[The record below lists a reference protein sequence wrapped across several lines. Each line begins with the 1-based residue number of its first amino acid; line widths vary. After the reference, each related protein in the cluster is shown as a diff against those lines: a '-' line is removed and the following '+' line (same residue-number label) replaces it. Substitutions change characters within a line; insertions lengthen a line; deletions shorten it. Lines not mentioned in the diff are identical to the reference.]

1 MPVKVY
7 LPTPL
12 RQYAEGRDV
21 VELEGSTVGE
31 VLNKLVSRYADLQKH
46 LFSETGSIRSF
57 VNVFINNEDIRFLEG
72 MQTKLKDGDVVY
84 IIPSIA
90 GGAAV
95 SQPAAVARKLGRTVK
110 QHGRITVPARLLK
123 KAKKREVAL
132 VIEDVKYLFEPD
144 KYRRIYL
151 PPALREKILNMSS
164 FEFSLVDGELTL
176 KFRRF

>member
-21 VELEGSTVGE
+21 IELEGSTVGE
-31 VLNKLVSRYADLQKH
+31 VLNKLVSRYNSLQKH
-46 LFSETGSIRSF
+46 LFSETGAVRSF
-57 VNVFINNEDIRFLEG
+57 VNVFLNNEDIRFLEG
-72 MQTKLKDGDVVY
+72 VNTKIKDGDTIY

-90 GGAAV
+90 GGMSVA
-95 SQPAAVARKLGRTVK
+95 QPAVARRVGRTVK
-110 QHGRITVPARLLK
+110 QHGRITVPAKLLK
-123 KAKKREVAL
+123 KAKKREVAI

-151 PPALREKILNMSS
+151 PPPLREKIANMSS
-164 FEFSLVDGELTL
+164 FEFSLTDGELTL
-176 KFRRF
+176 RFRRF

>member
-21 VELEGSTVGE
+21 IELDGSTVGE
-31 VLNKLVSRYADLQKH
+31 VLNKLVERYNALQKH
-46 LFSETGSIRSF
+46 LFNETGAIRSF
-57 VNVFINNEDIRFLEG
+57 VNVFLNNEDIRFLEG
-72 MQTKLKDGDVVY
+72 VNTKIRDGDTIY

-90 GGAAV
+90 GGLSMAE
-95 SQPAAVARKLGRTVK
+95 PAAVVRKLGRTVK
-110 QHGRITVPARLLK
+110 QHGRITVPAKLLK
-123 KAKKREVAL
+123 KAKKREVAVL
-132 VIEDVKYLFEPD
+132 MEDVKYVFEPD

-151 PPALREKILNMSS
+151 PPPLRDKILNMNS
-164 FEFSLVDGELTL
+164 FEFSLADGELTL